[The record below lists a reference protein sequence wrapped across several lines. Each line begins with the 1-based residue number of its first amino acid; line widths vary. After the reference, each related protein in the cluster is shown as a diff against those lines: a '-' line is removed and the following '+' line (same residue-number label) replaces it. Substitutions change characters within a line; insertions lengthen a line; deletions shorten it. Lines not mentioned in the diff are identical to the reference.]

1 MNIYHPS
8 INDSI
13 SKIFLFLEKNKIF
26 FDIYRKTLFLERRMV
41 FMIIH
46 NNFENDNTEQI
57 DWDNILGVERG
68 KIVDYNKSSNQE
80 IGLLISF

>member
-1 MNIYHPS
+1 
-8 INDSI
+8 
-13 SKIFLFLEKNKIF
+13 
-26 FDIYRKTLFLERRMV
+26 
-41 FMIIH
+41 MITH